1 VFAETSGDEPRA
13 QDVLHWLAQAKVH
26 RQRERGQKLCQPEAR
41 VSFARFHGQSLRS
54 GWRGLAYWQMSG
66 EPPMAAS
73 GSIRIL
79 LTDG

>member
-1 VFAETSGDEPRA
+1 
-13 QDVLHWLAQAKVH
+13 
-26 RQRERGQKLCQPEAR
+26 
-41 VSFARFHGQSLRS
+41 
-54 GWRGLAYWQMSG
+54 LAYWQMSG